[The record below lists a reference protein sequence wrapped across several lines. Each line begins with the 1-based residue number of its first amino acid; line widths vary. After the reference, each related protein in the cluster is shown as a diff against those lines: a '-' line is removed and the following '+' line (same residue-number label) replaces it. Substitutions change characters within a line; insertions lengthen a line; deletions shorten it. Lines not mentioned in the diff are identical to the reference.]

1 MYLTDFYVAL
11 GAPLAFLNFF
21 TAAARSLDVLT
32 DPVMGWASDRT
43 RGRFGRRLPYT
54 LSGCLVYGALF
65 AALFSPPAA
74 VLSRAEAGHVAPG
87 SAAAGR
93 AVAWFAV
100 TYTAFYL
107 ADTWCNV
114 PYEALGPE
122 LSDDYDERSRVFFVV
137 KLFNQFG
144 KKRRFF
150 LSPRRL
156 ELFLFPLR
164 TNKGEKKLTPA
175 LFLSSSTPD
184 PPIHPPP
191 SLPPPAK
198 NTGMLLAAGL
208 PSVAAWAIRAHGASP
223 AIVDCAVLAAGAAP
237 APRGGVRLAP
247 PRYVDKAS
255 GLCQE
260 AATCAGGSGDYCF
273 SDSRTGV
280 AYEAGI
286 AAVRSACRAALDA
299 ALAAAAAAAESGEVY
314 PPPPGSGCRIPGL
327 AGSSAPASQPLL
339 LATGSAAA
347 AMMHGGPH
355 GHTAVTCPAGVAE
368 CVAVTAYSVSSL
380 AAQRGAYAA
389 LSAAFGLYYAAAACV
404 LAWRVR
410 ERPLLGEAAP
420 RVPLVPAMM
429 RAFKNRAFRPL
440 LVAWALE
447 GLGLSSLL
455 TMAPFFVR
463 YVVEA
468 DGAAAAAR
476 GQAMDPTACL
486 GGGVMLLLVV
496 ALLASPAWLAAS
508 RRWGKF
514 RVWIVVSAAAALS
527 NVLFLVPLRG
537 RTRLTIAIM
546 ALNGAAVGG
555 QFLTNSILADVI
567 DYDEFLHGAR
577 SEASFSVFATII
589 PKFLSIPASAIPLAI
604 VNSLGFAPPVDG
616 VSQPQ
621 AASVRGFIS
630 AAFVAIPVLSAA
642 VSLFFKL
649 RFPIRSAA
657 ITDALQAGIAAHN
670 AGRAATDPLTGL
682 ETHLLALGIDGR
694 TADDERADVWRYECF
709 PLRLLDDL
717 LDTGGDSRAIVRE
730 MGIHVALSSA
740 LLAGCVGGT
749 AATARWIS
757 DDRLSVVPVLGAI
770 CTGASLC
777 YAAVSAARL
786 RTATRLGVGDA
797 GRHAGLIARVRSVKA
812 GGGGG
817 AGGGDGE
824 ARATLLQEALTG
836 RVLSQGRLSRR
847 PSGVGSLA
855 SGFPGSRRPSSGF
868 GGGGLSRAASGA
880 APPLGRISGL
890 ASSRRASGAAAGNGG
905 VDKAI
910 SLTKVAVGAAPS
922 KLGSS
927 TSNTPR
933 GAAGRPATAAPAS
946 AAGAATLPVSAS
958 AVSVAAPPQQ
968 PSPPVVVPA
977 PAAARAPPLTPPAN
991 NRSASPTVSAAAAA
1005 ALRRH
1010 ARDKDKEE
1018 EEGRR

>member
-1 MYLTDFYVAL
+1 M
-11 GAPLAFLNFF
+11 
-21 TAAARSLDVLT
+21 
-32 DPVMGWASDRT
+32 
-43 RGRFGRRLPYT
+43 
-54 LSGCLVYGALF
+54 
-65 AALFSPPAA
+65 
-74 VLSRAEAGHVAPG
+74 
-87 SAAAGR
+87 
-93 AVAWFAV
+93 
-100 TYTAFYL
+100 
-107 ADTWCNV
+107 
-114 PYEALGPE
+114 
-122 LSDDYDERSRVFFVV
+122 
-137 KLFNQFG
+137 
-144 KKRRFF
+144 
-150 LSPRRL
+150 
-156 ELFLFPLR
+156 
-164 TNKGEKKLTPA
+164 
-175 LFLSSSTPD
+175 
-184 PPIHPPP
+184 
-191 SLPPPAK
+191 
-198 NTGMLLAAGL
+198 AAGL
-208 PSVAAWAIRAHGASP
+208 PSVAAWAIRARGASP
-223 AIVDCAVLAAGAAP
+223 AIVDCSVLAAGAAP

-247 PRYVDKAS
+247 PRYVDRMT
-255 GLCQE
+255 GECQT

-299 ALAAAAAAAESGEVY
+299 ALSAAAAAAESGEVY
-314 PPPPGSGCRIPGL
+314 PPPPGAGCRIPG
-327 AGSSAPASQPLL
+327 GGGGGASTTSTDQPLL
-339 LATGSAAA
+339 LATGAAAA

-355 GHTAVTCPAGVAE
+355 GHTAVTCPAGVSE

-389 LSAAFGLYYAAAACV
+389 LSTAFGLYYVVAAAV

-496 ALLASPAWLAAS
+496 ALLASPGWLAAS

-514 RVWIVVSAAAALS
+514 RVWLVVSATAALS
-527 NVLFLVPLRG
+527 NMLFLVPLRG

-546 ALNGAAVGG
+546 AVNGVAIGG

-589 PKFLSIPASAIPLAI
+589 PKFLSIPASAVPLAC
-604 VNSLGFAPPVDG
+604 VNSLGFTPPIDG

-621 AASVRGFIS
+621 AARVRGFIS
-630 AAFVAIPVLSAA
+630 AAFVALPVLSAT
-642 VSLFFKL
+642 VSLWFKF

-682 ETHLLALGIDGR
+682 TTHLLALGVEGR
-694 TADDERADVWRYECF
+694 SADDERADVWRYECF

-717 LDTGGDSRAIVRE
+717 LETGDAAAIVRE
-730 MGIHVALSSA
+730 MAIHVALA
-740 LLAGCVGGT
+740 ALLLAGCVGGT

-757 DDRLSVVPVLGAI
+757 DDRLSVVPVLCAI
-770 CTGASLC
+770 FAGASLC
-777 YAAVSAARL
+777 YACVSVARL
-786 RTATRLGVGDA
+786 RTATRLNAGDTS
-797 GRHAGLIARVRSVKA
+797 RHAGLIARVRSVKA

-824 ARATLLQEALTG
+824 ARAALLQEVLTG
-836 RVLSQGRLSRR
+836 RVLSNGRLSRR
-847 PSGVGSLA
+847 PSGVGSIGGGGMPA
-855 SGFPGSRRPSSGF
+855 SRRQSSGF
-868 GGGGLSRAASGA
+868 GGGGALGRAASGA
-880 APPLGRISGL
+880 LPLGRISGL
-890 ASSRRASGAAAGNGG
+890 VSRRASAAGGGDGKDGAAASRAGSIALSKVSAG
-905 VDKAI
+905 VG
-910 SLTKVAVGAAPS
+910 GAAPPS
-922 KLGSS
+922 KLGSAA
-927 TSNTPR
+927 NTPR
-933 GAAGRPATAAPAS
+933 GGVGAAAAAGRPAAAS
-946 AAGAATLPVSAS
+946 AASASATTLPVSAF
-958 AVSVAAPPQQ
+958 AVSAAPLVATTTTTTTAQQQ
-968 PSPPVVVPA
+968 PSPLSVVAP
-977 PAAARAPPLTPPAN
+977 PAAQAPPLTPPAN
-991 NRSASPTVSAAAAA
+991 NRPASPTISAAAA

-1010 ARDKDKEE
+1010 ARDKEE
-1018 EEGRR
+1018 EEEKEKGRR